1 MRLVIE
7 TAVLLLFLLG
17 ACTGPAREPQ
27 AATASTLGRPETTG
41 LADEHEA
48 ILRLLRSESEAMVAK
63 DIKGLARLWAED
75 STVTDAH
82 HTPAD
87 PNDDAVWRGI
97 DAVLDRYMVVV
108 FPGNPQYAE
117 PGDVQIQV
125 TGDQATAR
133 STTRIGN
140 EVSPGGDL
148 WVFRRQDG
156 RWQIT
161 ALTYN
166 LEPG

>member
-17 ACTGPAREPQ
+17 ACTGPAPEPQ
-27 AATASTLGRPETTG
+27 AATASTPGRPETTG
-41 LADEHEA
+41 PADEHEA
-48 ILRLLRSESEAMVAK
+48 ILRLLRSESEAVVAK
-63 DIKGLARLWAED
+63 DIERLAQLWAED

-87 PNDDAVWRGI
+87 PNDDAVWHGI

>member
-7 TAVLLLFLLG
+7 TAVLVLFLLG
-17 ACTGPAREPQ
+17 ACTGPGGEPQ
-27 AATASTLGRPETTG
+27 AAMTPDHPESAAP
-41 LADEHEA
+41 ADEREA
-48 ILRLLRSESEAMVAK
+48 ILELLRSESEAVIAK
-63 DIKGLARLWAED
+63 DIESLARLWAED
-75 STVTDAH
+75 STVTDAK

-97 DAVLDRYMVVV
+97 DAVLDRYQVVV

-117 PGDVQIQV
+117 PGDIQIEI
-125 TGDQATAR
+125 TGDQATVR
-133 STTRIGN
+133 STTRIGD

-148 WVFRRQDG
+148 WMFRRQDG
-156 RWQIT
+156 RWQIA

-166 LEPG
+166 LEGK